1 MELSFKQP
9 LEANSQ
15 ASAKRFWDQS
25 ATSSL
30 GIGLK
35 ITAQVLH
42 ICLPALDCSCI
53 IIQIIREDRET
64 CRQTLL
70 WWSLFIASLGIQYA
84 KHTHLKIIK

>member
-15 ASAKRFWDQS
+15 DFAKRLWDQS

-35 ITAQVLH
+35 ITAQVLQ
-42 ICLPALDCSCI
+42 ICLPALDC
-53 IIQIIREDRET
+53 
-64 CRQTLL
+64 L
-70 WWSLFIASLGIQYA
+70 
-84 KHTHLKIIK
+84 